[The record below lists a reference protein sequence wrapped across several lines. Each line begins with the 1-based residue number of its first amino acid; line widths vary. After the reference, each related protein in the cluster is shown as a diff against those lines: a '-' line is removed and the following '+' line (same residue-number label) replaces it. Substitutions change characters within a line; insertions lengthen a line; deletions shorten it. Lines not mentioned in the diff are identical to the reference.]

1 MILRPPRSTRT
12 DTLFPYT
19 TLFRSPRRGRLDP
32 ARGAA
37 PRIAHPHIDRLGA
50 ARLAAEIDMGDI
62 ARQRESLPADR
73 DAEIVGDRCDADRAR
88 RRHRAR
94 VALIA
99 AARDALAH
107 GHRHAMLLV
116 LARLRGRETEAAG
129 VEAAAGQ
136 RRRKLG
142 IRRGRGERSEEIGRA
157 PV

>member
-107 GHRHAMLLV
+107 GPDRKSAVEGKSVSVRVDLG
-116 LARLRGRETEAAG
+116 GRRTN
-129 VEAAAGQ
+129 Q
-136 RRRKLG
+136 KKKTR
-142 IRRGRGERSEEIGRA
+142 
-157 PV
+157 